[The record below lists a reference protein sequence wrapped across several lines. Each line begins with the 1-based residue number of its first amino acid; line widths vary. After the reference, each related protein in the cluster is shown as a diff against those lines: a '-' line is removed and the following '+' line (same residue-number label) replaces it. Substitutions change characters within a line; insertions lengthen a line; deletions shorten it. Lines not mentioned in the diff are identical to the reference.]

1 MNHRQFLDNMD
12 FWKQAYC
19 SSRSSEL
26 SAEDRAKFADDAVK
40 MYCQRLDTALGGK
53 MEISRND

>member
-1 MNHRQFLDNMD
+1 MD